1 MQSEKSS
8 LHSRRKIRLSLV
20 KYTEP
25 GSFFI
30 TSCAYGHNCLFG
42 KIKANRLCL
51 NPVGEMVNRWWEKL
65 PEKFMFIELGSFVVM
80 PNHFHGII
88 RIVGEDPWVLP
99 YDDPRVD
106 PSIPRIM
113 QWFKTMSTNEF
124 YQMQKTSRTSN
135 KPKLWQR
142 SYWDHIIR
150 TEMDYQ
156 RITEYIK
163 NNPDVWIADRFHC
176 P

>member
-1 MQSEKSS
+1 
-8 LHSRRKIRLSLV
+8 
-20 KYTEP
+20 
-25 GSFFI
+25 
-30 TSCAYGHNCLFG
+30 
-42 KIKANRLCL
+42 
-51 NPVGEMVNRWWEKL
+51 
-65 PEKFMFIELGSFVVM
+65 MFIELGSFVVM
-80 PNHFHGII
+80 PNHIHGII
-88 RIVGEDPWVLP
+88 RIVGADPWVRP
-99 YDDPRVD
+99 YDPRVE